1 MEVFMTQVSMHR
13 RLALVGALISTVSLA
28 GAAVAA
34 PPNST
39 HASSTAVTS
48 VGANEAESDTESD
61 SSAHGDTVSA
71 AAQSELTGGAH
82 DNHGGYVSC
91 VARGGS
97 DCTSA
102 DQTLPSHGA
111 ASSHGQ
117 ADSHKP

>member
-1 MEVFMTQVSMHR
+1 MIQVSLHR
-13 RLALVGALISTVSLA
+13 KLALIGALVATVSLG
-28 GAAVAA
+28 GAAMAA
-34 PPNST
+34 NPPSST
-39 HASSTAVTS
+39 HASSTGVTS
-48 VGANEAESDTESD
+48 VGTNESADDAGDNTSDAQGND
-61 SSAHGDTVSA
+61 VST
-71 AAQSELTGGAH
+71 AAQSDLTGGPH

-91 VARGGS
+91 IARGGS